1 MENFKID
8 FRKINLLEL
17 KNIGILTQDIDALFV
32 TENLEI
38 HEFKKFSYAIG
49 YVKQTKFIKAAYN
62 VSKNANF
69 DIELLLAEI
78 PNEEDIK
85 RYWCNRKN
93 KN

>member
-1 MENFKID
+1 MKRSDQNSAESRGGDSAK
-8 FRKINLLEL
+8 
-17 KNIGILTQDIDALFV
+17 
-32 TENLEI
+32 
-38 HEFKKFSYAIG
+38 KKFSYAIG

-78 PNEEDIK
+78 PNEEDNK